1 MYWSDSSGTVG
12 DGIGQ
17 ILEETRRLYG
27 SETWVIQSRTSRQAR
42 PLPPAAT
49 SRNLSHV
56 DPFPCLSR
64 TFPLS

>member
-17 ILEETRRLYG
+17 ILEETCRLYG
-27 SETWVIQSRTSRQAR
+27 SETRVIQSCTSRQAH

-49 SRNLSHV
+49 SHNLSCV